1 MVAAAPHAR
10 LVVVPRAG
18 HLTAIEDPA
27 AVATALGVLL
37 AQQARERGRRSIDSP
52 SWPPAPSTSVGS
64 DGSGVTPSNR
74 AERLPGTVR
83 M

>member
-1 MVAAAPHAR
+1 MAARPDRTDVLRAFDGPVVVVVGDEDTVTPVAAAEHMVEAAPHAR

-37 AQQARERGRRSIDSP
+37 A
-52 SWPPAPSTSVGS
+52 
-64 DGSGVTPSNR
+64 
-74 AERLPGTVR
+74 
-83 M
+83 